1 MEAGDL
7 SRRIINFMV
16 ALAGTL
22 SVLAVPAFAAS
33 VPTVST
39 APTIA
44 ATPVP
49 VVGATLTASGGSGS
63 GPSGTTYGYQW
74 VRCTS
79 ATDEGT
85 CLTLSGATA
94 ASYKLTGD
102 DLGKRMR
109 VAYWAYRDPYALAYK
124 LSTATAAVGPV
135 PTPTPTPT
143 PTKTPTPTPTPTR
156 TPTPTPTPTRTP
168 TPTPTATATKTPTP
182 TPTATKTPTP
192 TPTATKTP
200 TPTPT
205 ATK

>member
-16 ALAGTL
+16 ALVGTL
-22 SVLAVPAFAAS
+22 SVLSAPAFADT
-33 VPTVST
+33 VPTVNT

-49 VVGATLTASGGSGS
+49 VVGATLNSSGGRGG
-63 GPSGTTYGYQW
+63 GPPGTPHGYQW

-79 ATDEGT
+79 PTDENT
-85 CLTLSGATA
+85 CTVITGATTT
-94 ASYKLTGD
+94 SYKLTSD

-124 LSTATAAVGPV
+124 MSTATAAVGPV

-143 PTKTPTPTPTPTR
+143 PTKTPTPTPT
-156 TPTPTPTPTRTP
+156 
-168 TPTPTATATKTPTP
+168 
-182 TPTATKTPTP
+182 
-192 TPTATKTP
+192 
-200 TPTPT
+200 
-205 ATK
+205 